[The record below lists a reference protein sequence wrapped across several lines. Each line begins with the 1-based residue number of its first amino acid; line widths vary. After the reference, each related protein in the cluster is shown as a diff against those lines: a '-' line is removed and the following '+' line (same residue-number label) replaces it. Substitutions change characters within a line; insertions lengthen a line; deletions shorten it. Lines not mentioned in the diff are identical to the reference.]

1 MQLPFEVQTRT
12 HCGELKYW
20 FRLRDAFIYADSNED
35 VWKISFPAG
44 PNERCRLI
52 KKNAEWVY
60 EDVMTK
66 VLDSMNKMLDE
77 KEALPKDD

>member
-1 MQLPFEVQTRT
+1 MRLPFEVQTRT

-20 FRLRDAFIYADSNED
+20 PSLKDAFLWASANED

-44 PNERCRLI
+44 PSERCRLV
-52 KKNAEWVY
+52 KKNDEWVY
-60 EDVMTK
+60 ENILDE

-77 KEALPKDD
+77 KESQDA